1 MMDIENYYMLKI
13 IGYYIDD
20 DTLSDDAGGIFQEL
34 DKKSFL
40 SNIDLVKNPLKKLS
54 INASDDRIIEAINT
68 FFNKLNKREINEQ
81 KRLYFKERKTLK
93 NSLNKREFRS
103 DLNKDFFSVINKKDL
118 EFYINDLK
126 FIKEKELKEDLLPI
140 ILNSD
145 NQEIINFVFEKIYK
159 RKENITE
166 KTKIDLVDKLIFKNI
181 DEENVNNTINNI
193 NLLKEKVFR
202 DWQECSDYVDKGL
215 NLLLEKREKIDE
227 DDEYFWSIIE
237 ADINEEEKENILHFH
252 KIISKHILNNVLN
265 EMFISP
271 QESHKTKKRL

>member
-1 MMDIENYYMLKI
+1 MMDIKDYYLLKI

-20 DTLSDDAGGIFQEL
+20 DTLFDDVGGIFQEL

-40 SNIDLVKNPLKKLS
+40 SNIDLIKNPLKKLS
-54 INASDDRIIEAINT
+54 INVSDDRIIEAINT

-81 KRLYFKERKTLK
+81 KRLYFKERKTFK

-145 NQEIINFVFEKIYK
+145 NQEIINFVFEEIYK

-166 KTKIDLVDKLIFKNI
+166 KTKTDIVDKLIFKNI
-181 DEENVNNTINNI
+181 DEENVNDTINNI

-202 DWQECSDYVDKGL
+202 DWQECSDYIDKGL
-215 NLLLEKREKIDE
+215 NLFLEKREKIDE

-237 ADINEEEKENILHFH
+237 ADINEEEKKKILHFH

-265 EMFISP
+265 EMFIDP
-271 QESHKTKKRL
+271 KESHKTKTRL

>member
-1 MMDIENYYMLKI
+1 MDIASYYILKI
-13 IGYYIDD
+13 IGSFADD
-20 DTLSDDAGGIFQEL
+20 DMLSDDAGGIFQEL
-34 DKKSFL
+34 DKKTLL
-40 SNIDLVKNPLKKLS
+40 SNIDLIKTPLQNLS
-54 INASDDRIIEAINT
+54 INVSDDRIIEAIKT
-68 FFNKLNKREINEQ
+68 F
-81 KRLYFKERKTLK
+81 K

-126 FIKEKELKEDLLPI
+126 FIKEKELKGDLLPI
-140 ILNSD
+140 ILSSD
-145 NQEIINFVFEKIYK
+145 NQEIINFVFEEIYK

-166 KTKIDLVDKLIFKNI
+166 KTKIDIVEKLIFKNI
-181 DEENVNNTINNI
+181 DEENVNYAINNI

-202 DWQECSDYVDKGL
+202 DWQECSDYIDKGL
-215 NLLLEKREKIDE
+215 NLFLEKREKIDE

-237 ADINEEEKENILHFH
+237 ADINEEEKEKILNFH

>member
-1 MMDIENYYMLKI
+1 MMDIKDYYMLKI
-13 IGYYIDD
+13 ISYYIDD
-20 DTLSDDAGGIFQEL
+20 DILFDDVGGIFQEL

-40 SNIDLVKNPLKKLS
+40 SNIDLIKNPLKKLS
-54 INASDDRIIEAINT
+54 INVSDDRIIEAINT
-68 FFNKLNKREINEQ
+68 FFNKLNKRKINEQ
-81 KRLYFKERKTLK
+81 KRLYFKERKTFK

-166 KTKIDLVDKLIFKNI
+166 KTKIDIVDKLIFKNI
-181 DEENVNNTINNI
+181 DEENVNDTINNI

-202 DWQECSDYVDKGL
+202 DWQECSDYIDKGL
-215 NLLLEKREKIDE
+215 NLFLEKREKIDE

-237 ADINEEEKENILHFH
+237 ADINEEEKKKILHFH

-265 EMFISP
+265 EMFIDP
-271 QESHKTKKRL
+271 KESHKTKTRL

>member
-1 MMDIENYYMLKI
+1 MDIASYYILKI
-13 IGYYIDD
+13 IGSFADD
-20 DTLSDDAGGIFQEL
+20 DMLSDDAGGIFQEL
-34 DKKSFL
+34 DKKTLL
-40 SNIDLVKNPLKKLS
+40 SNIDLIKTPLQNLS
-54 INASDDRIIEAINT
+54 INVSDDRIIEAINT
-68 FFNKLNKREINEQ
+68 FFNKLNKREINKQ
-81 KRLYFKERKTLK
+81 KRLYFKERKTFK

-126 FIKEKELKEDLLPI
+126 FIKEKELKGDLLPI
-140 ILNSD
+140 ILSSD
-145 NQEIINFVFEKIYK
+145 NQEIINFVFEEIYK

-166 KTKIDLVDKLIFKNI
+166 KTKIDIVEKLIFKNI
-181 DEENVNNTINNI
+181 DEENVNDTINNI

-202 DWQECSDYVDKGL
+202 DWQECSDYIDKGL
-215 NLLLEKREKIDE
+215 NLFLEKREKIDE

-237 ADINEEEKENILHFH
+237 ADINEEEKEKILNFH

>member
-1 MMDIENYYMLKI
+1 MMDIKDYYLLKI
-13 IGYYIDD
+13 ISYYIDD
-20 DTLSDDAGGIFQEL
+20 DTLFDDVGGIFQEL

-40 SNIDLVKNPLKKLS
+40 SNIDLIKNPLKKLS
-54 INASDDRIIEAINT
+54 INVSDDRIIEAINT

-81 KRLYFKERKTLK
+81 KRLYFKERKTFK

-145 NQEIINFVFEKIYK
+145 NQEIINFVFEEIYK

-166 KTKIDLVDKLIFKNI
+166 KTKIDIVDKLIFKNI
-181 DEENVNNTINNI
+181 DEENVNYAINNI

-202 DWQECSDYVDKGL
+202 DWQECSDYIDKGL
-215 NLLLEKREKIDE
+215 NLFLEKREKIDE

-237 ADINEEEKENILHFH
+237 ADINEEEKEKILNFH

>member
-1 MMDIENYYMLKI
+1 MDIASYYILKI
-13 IGYYIDD
+13 IGSFADD
-20 DTLSDDAGGIFQEL
+20 DMLSDDAGGIFQEL

-40 SNIDLVKNPLKKLS
+40 SNIDLIKNPLKKLS
-54 INASDDRIIEAINT
+54 INVSDDRIIEAINT

-81 KRLYFKERKTLK
+81 KRLYFKERKTFK

-145 NQEIINFVFEKIYK
+145 NQEIINFVFEEIYK

-166 KTKIDLVDKLIFKNI
+166 KTKIDIVDKLIFKNI
-181 DEENVNNTINNI
+181 DEENVNDTINNI

-202 DWQECSDYVDKGL
+202 DWQECSDYIDKGL
-215 NLLLEKREKIDE
+215 NLFLEKREKIDE

-237 ADINEEEKENILHFH
+237 ADINEEEKKKILHFN

-265 EMFISP
+265 EMFIDP
-271 QESHKTKKRL
+271 KESHKTKKRL

>member
-1 MMDIENYYMLKI
+1 MMDIKDYYLLKI
-13 IGYYIDD
+13 ISYYIDD
-20 DTLSDDAGGIFQEL
+20 DTLFDDVGGIFQEL

-40 SNIDLVKNPLKKLS
+40 SNIDLIKNPLKKLS
-54 INASDDRIIEAINT
+54 INVSDDRIIEAINT
-68 FFNKLNKREINEQ
+68 FFNKLNKREINKQ
-81 KRLYFKERKTLK
+81 KRLYFKERKTFK

-145 NQEIINFVFEKIYK
+145 NQEIINFVFEEIYK

-166 KTKIDLVDKLIFKNI
+166 KTKIDIVDKLIFKNI
-181 DEENVNNTINNI
+181 DEENVNDTINNI

-202 DWQECSDYVDKGL
+202 DWQECSDYIDKGL
-215 NLLLEKREKIDE
+215 NLFLEKREKIDE

-237 ADINEEEKENILHFH
+237 ADINEEEKEKILNFH

>member
-1 MMDIENYYMLKI
+1 MHIASYYILKI
-13 IGYYIDD
+13 IGSCADAD
-20 DTLSDDAGGIFQEL
+20 MLSDDSGGIFQQL
-34 DKKSFL
+34 DKKALL
-40 SNIDLVKNPLKKLS
+40 SNIDLIKRSLQNLS
-54 INASDDRIIEAINT
+54 INANDYQIIEAINT

-81 KRLYFKERKTLK
+81 KRLYFKERKTFK
-93 NSLNKREFRS
+93 NLLNKREFRS

-145 NQEIINFVFEKIYK
+145 NPEIINFVFEEIYK

-166 KTKIDLVDKLIFKNI
+166 KTKIDIVDKLIFKNI
-181 DEENVNNTINNI
+181 DEENVNYAINNI

-202 DWQECSDYVDKGL
+202 DWQECSDYIDKGL
-215 NLLLEKREKIDE
+215 NLFLERREKIDE
-227 DDEYFWSIIE
+227 DDDYFWSIIE
-237 ADINEEEKENILHFH
+237 ADINEEEKEKILHFH

-265 EMFISP
+265 EMFIAP
-271 QESHKTKKRL
+271 KESHKTKKRL

>member
-1 MMDIENYYMLKI
+1 MMDIKDYYLLKI
-13 IGYYIDD
+13 ISYYIDD
-20 DTLSDDAGGIFQEL
+20 DTLFDDVGGIFQEL

-40 SNIDLVKNPLKKLS
+40 SNIDLIKNPLKKLS
-54 INASDDRIIEAINT
+54 INVSDDRIIEAINT

-81 KRLYFKERKTLK
+81 KRLYFKERKTFK

-145 NQEIINFVFEKIYK
+145 NQEIINFVFEEIYK

-166 KTKIDLVDKLIFKNI
+166 KTKIDIVDKLIFKNI
-181 DEENVNNTINNI
+181 DEENVNDTINNI

-202 DWQECSDYVDKGL
+202 DWQECSDYIDKGL
-215 NLLLEKREKIDE
+215 NLFLEKREKIDE

-237 ADINEEEKENILHFH
+237 ADINEEEKKKILHFH

-265 EMFISP
+265 EMFIDP
-271 QESHKTKKRL
+271 KESHKTKTRL

>member
-1 MMDIENYYMLKI
+1 MDIASYYILKI
-13 IGYYIDD
+13 IGSCVDD
-20 DTLSDDAGGIFQEL
+20 DMLFDDAEGIFQEL
-34 DKKSFL
+34 DKKTLL
-40 SNIDLVKNPLKKLS
+40 SNIDLIKRPLQNLS
-54 INASDDRIIEAINT
+54 INANDYQIIEAINT

-81 KRLYFKERKTLK
+81 KRLYFKEKKTLK
-93 NSLNKREFRS
+93 NPLNKRQFRS

-126 FIKEKELKEDLLPI
+126 FIKEKELKGDLLPI
-140 ILNSD
+140 ILSSD
-145 NQEIINFVFEKIYK
+145 NQEIVNFVFEEIYK

-166 KTKIDLVDKLIFKNI
+166 KTKIDIVDKLIFKNI
-181 DEENVNNTINNI
+181 DEKNVNYAINNI

-202 DWQECSDYVDKGL
+202 DWQECSDYIDKGL
-215 NLLLEKREKIDE
+215 NLFLEKREKIDE

-237 ADINEEEKENILHFH
+237 ADINEEEKEKILNFH

>member
-1 MMDIENYYMLKI
+1 MMDIKDYYLLKI
-13 IGYYIDD
+13 ISYYIDD
-20 DTLSDDAGGIFQEL
+20 DTLFDDVGGIFQEL

-40 SNIDLVKNPLKKLS
+40 SNIDLIKNPLKKLS
-54 INASDDRIIEAINT
+54 INVSDDRIIEAINT

-81 KRLYFKERKTLK
+81 KRLYFKERKTFK

-103 DLNKDFFSVINKKDL
+103 DLNKDFLSVINKKDL

-145 NQEIINFVFEKIYK
+145 NQEIINFVFEEIYK

-166 KTKIDLVDKLIFKNI
+166 KTKIDIVDKLIFKNI
-181 DEENVNNTINNI
+181 DEENVNYAINNI

-202 DWQECSDYVDKGL
+202 DWQECSDYIDKGL
-215 NLLLEKREKIDE
+215 NLFLEKREKIDE

-237 ADINEEEKENILHFH
+237 ADINEEEKEKILNFH